1 MPTISGYDVNG
12 IPRVYGQHDNVDVAE
27 TKCKEEAIEYVKRRR
42 DTGPLD
48 KWIFI
53 NEDKGLVKGRLANL

>member
-1 MPTISGYDVNG
+1 MHHIVGYDANG
-12 IPRVYGQHDNVDVAE
+12 IPRVFGQHNNIDVAE
-27 TKCKEEAIEYVKRRR
+27 TFCKKTAAEYVKRRP

-53 NEDKGLVKGRLANL
+53 NENKGWVEGRIPNF